1 MELEYRFAAADDIEN
16 LVQIRLDMLRVVNDL
31 GADYVFDDDFVRSS
45 REYFLNGDQITVLAA
60 HGAKIV
66 GCASICFIEIMPTF
80 AHPTGKRAHLMN
92 VYTDAVNNDAA
103 IAFYQ
108 VNGYA
113 SEPYQNPQDPACVK
127 YRTVIFSKSLTSR
140 PLELW
145 NNRSIHLTEQIAKQE
160 GNCDDQKYHI

>member
-31 GADYVFDDDFVRSS
+31 GPDYVYDDDFVRSS
-45 REYFLNGDQITVLAA
+45 REYFLNGAQITVLAS

-92 VYTDAVNNDAA
+92 VYTT
-103 IAFYQ
+103 I
-108 VNGYA
+108 G
-113 SEPYQNPQDPACVK
+113 ACHC
-127 YRTVIFSKSLTSR
+127 
-140 PLELW
+140 E
-145 NNRSIHLTEQIAKQE
+145 
-160 GNCDDQKYHI
+160 

>member
-31 GADYVFDDDFVRSS
+31 GPDYVYDNDFVRSS
-45 REYFLNGDQITVLAA
+45 REYFLNGDQITVLAS

-92 VYTDAVNNDAA
+92 VYTDAVYRRQGIALRMTNMLIEAAWNRGATEISLDATESGRA
-103 IAFYQ
+103 L
-108 VNGYA
+108 
-113 SEPYQNPQDPACVK
+113 
-127 YRTVIFSKSLTSR
+127 YRKCGFKDSDECMVLVR
-140 PLELW
+140 
-145 NNRSIHLTEQIAKQE
+145 
-160 GNCDDQKYHI
+160 

>member
-1 MELEYRFAAADDIEN
+1 MEVKYRFAAADDIEN

-31 GADYVFDDDFVRSS
+31 GPDYVYDDDFVRSS

-92 VYTDAVNNDAA
+92 VYTDSAYRRQG
-103 IAFYQ
+103 IAFTMTNMLIEAAWNRG
-108 VNGYA
+108 VTEISLDATESGR
-113 SEPYQNPQDPACVK
+113 SL
-127 YRTVIFSKSLTSR
+127 YRKCGFKDSDECMVLVR
-140 PLELW
+140 
-145 NNRSIHLTEQIAKQE
+145 
-160 GNCDDQKYHI
+160 